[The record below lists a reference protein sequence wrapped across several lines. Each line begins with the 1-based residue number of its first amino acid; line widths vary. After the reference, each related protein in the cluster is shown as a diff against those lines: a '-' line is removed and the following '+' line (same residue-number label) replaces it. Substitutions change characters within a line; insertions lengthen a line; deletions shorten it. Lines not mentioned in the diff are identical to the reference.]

1 MLSRRQ
7 SPVLSTTEN
16 SRWMNV
22 NVFVL
27 NDTSAVA
34 FSIFSYSFVIFCI
47 ERAYTDIYWFV
58 KTKVRVLG
66 GMWSYMHILGLQVVH
81 KGQLY
86 WPQSGSNLMDYT
98 QPSFLV
104 KAVASVQKCFLQCVF
119 LSTKFVPT
127 YLLVP
132 TWIWSPVFWGWT
144 YIWSWNEEFSTGALV
159 PVGAQW
165 HNSPRWQQCT
175 NNISKLKLSF
185 CITTVTMWLV
195 KQATPATMTGFYSW
209 VWLLPF
215 FVQCNK
221 VVTPRVMSLSTGTA
235 R

>member
-104 KAVASVQKCFLQCVF
+104 KVCVPQYQVCSHI
-119 LSTKFVPT
+119 LAGS
-127 YLLVP
+127 YLNLEP
-132 TWIWSPVFWGWT
+132 SLLRMDL
-144 YIWSWNEEFSTGALV
+144 YL
-159 PVGAQW
+159 
-165 HNSPRWQQCT
+165 
-175 NNISKLKLSF
+175 KLKWRIFNWST
-185 CITTVTMWLV
+185 CSCWSTVTQQSKM
-195 KQATPATMTGFYSW
+195 AT
-209 VWLLPF
+209 VH
-215 FVQCNK
+215 QQH
-221 VVTPRVMSLSTGTA
+221 
-235 R
+235 

>member
-1 MLSRRQ
+1 
-7 SPVLSTTEN
+7 
-16 SRWMNV
+16 
-22 NVFVL
+22 
-27 NDTSAVA
+27 
-34 FSIFSYSFVIFCI
+34 
-47 ERAYTDIYWFV
+47 
-58 KTKVRVLG
+58 
-66 GMWSYMHILGLQVVH
+66 MWSYMHTLGLQVVH

-185 CITTVTMWLV
+185 CWFSLLLQWDSLNKPHLQQWL
-195 KQATPATMTGFYSW
+195 GSIHEFGCF
-209 VWLLPF
+209 LF